1 MCVTSLT
8 ALENAEV
15 EKQRSIEMWKQEQT
29 MQDII
34 ENAKR
39 AANTAI
45 ERAAWEADRLRR
57 VSARQREMDLA
68 QRERG
73 TLLEQLAQL
82 VLDLEARG
90 QLSPASLTA
99 LAQRLRTLDREV
111 GQGQADIQAIRNET
125 FTPGSVAITVTRRD
139 AGSAGSAADVT
150 CPRCGQ
156 HSRASAA
163 FCASCGAKLR

>member
-1 MCVTSLT
+1 
-8 ALENAEV
+8 
-15 EKQRSIEMWKQEQT
+15 

-45 ERAAWEADRLRR
+45 ERAAWEADKLRR
-57 VSARQREMDLA
+57 VSARQREMELA
-68 QRERG
+68 QRERA

-82 VLDLEARG
+82 AMDLESRG
-90 QLSPASLTA
+90 QLSPASLVA
-99 LAQRLRTLDREV
+99 LVQRLRTLEREV
-111 GQGQADIQAIRNET
+111 GQGQADMQAIRSET

-139 AGSAGSAADVT
+139 AGASRAGAGASPAAEVS

-156 HSRASAA
+156 RSRASAT
-163 FCASCGAKLR
+163 FCASCGARLR

>member
-1 MCVTSLT
+1 
-8 ALENAEV
+8 
-15 EKQRSIEMWKQEQT
+15 

-57 VSARQREMDLA
+57 ISARQREMDLA

-82 VLDLEARG
+82 VLDLDAHG
-90 QLSPASLTA
+90 QLSPASLAA

-111 GQGQADIQAIRNET
+111 GQGQSDLQAIRNET

-139 AGSAGSAADVT
+139 AGSSVGSSMHTPAAGADVV
-150 CPRCGQ
+150 CPQCGQ
-156 HSRASAA
+156 RSRAGAA
-163 FCASCGAKLR
+163 FCASCGTKLR

>member
-1 MCVTSLT
+1 
-8 ALENAEV
+8 
-15 EKQRSIEMWKQEQT
+15 

-39 AANTAI
+39 AANNAI
-45 ERAAWEADRLRR
+45 ERAAWEADKLRR
-57 VSARQREMDLA
+57 ISARQREMELA

-90 QLSPASLTA
+90 QLSPASITA
-99 LAQRLRTLDREV
+99 LTQRLRTLDREV
-111 GQGQADIQAIRNET
+111 GQGQADIQAIRKET

-139 AGSAGSAADVT
+139 AGAGAGAGADSANVT